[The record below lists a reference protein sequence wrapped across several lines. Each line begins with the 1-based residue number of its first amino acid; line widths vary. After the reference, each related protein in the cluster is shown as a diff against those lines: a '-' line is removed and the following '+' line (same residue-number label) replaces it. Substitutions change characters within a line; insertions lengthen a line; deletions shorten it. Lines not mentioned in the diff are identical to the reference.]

1 MGDVAKAKRR
11 EQLKRWSGSSTDREP
26 AVPRQRWRGDVV
38 DTGESEAVG
47 VEESEG
53 SQDVDGN
60 GSTTGD
66 HQGLPKQTMKRRYN
80 K

>member
-26 AVPRQRWRGDVV
+26 AVPRQRWRGDVG
-38 DTGESEAVG
+38 TGESEAVG

-53 SQDVDGN
+53 SQDADGN
-60 GSTTGD
+60 GSTTED
-66 HQGLPKQTMKRRYN
+66 HQGLTKQTMKRR
-80 K
+80 